1 MDTKLK
7 SFGCFISALM
17 VASTML
23 WVQFP
28 LKDVGQLPLERNI
41 PPVKVKSALLE
52 IVPSV
57 AKVLIRDCSM
67 FW

>member
-1 MDTKLK
+1 
-7 SFGCFISALM
+7 M